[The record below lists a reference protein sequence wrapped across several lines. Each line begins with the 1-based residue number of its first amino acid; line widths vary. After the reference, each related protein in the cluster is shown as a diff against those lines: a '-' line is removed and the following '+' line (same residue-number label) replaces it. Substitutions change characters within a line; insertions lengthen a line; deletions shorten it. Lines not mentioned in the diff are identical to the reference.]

1 MHAPMAHEAFRAWFV
16 VEVPTLLHV
25 RHAVELRMGRDR
37 LSFDDV
43 YGHSFFLLC
52 LRKTIAMDGSSNNDD
67 DLLAQE
73 LKFAQA
79 GLEAAQK
86 LRERNRETLEAA
98 AEPSTTS
105 SSAVATRPPP
115 PPELLQ
121 TADDILPNDDDADE
135 DEDEKQN
142 VRDVDGNV
150 GPAAQL
156 DAPEDYYDELEE
168 DVKDLGF
175 ARGVKLPEPVGMR
188 AMNDLTMSDIRQSA
202 MLAQLRRRE
211 ANYLDNVKSLNIT
224 NLRLHAS
231 EFASVRLREESKC
244 EILVEMETEDV
255 KDKEGNV
262 INTVTEVRALQIP
275 FTGSLEFL
283 DTDEEREMFHNLDGR
298 PWLDREPDWLEKRKT
313 SLKNWL
319 EKIDKF
325 VDKNKDN
332 SKEEILKNAK
342 QSKIYLNVNEFVGWT
357 YLYRFMAQEEVA
369 DYIKRLTN
377 YLLPEAVFKDF
388 KDFNWFIQR
397 SKFLKEVALRM
408 PSDQQMQ
415 RFETEL
421 ASLEDLRKNLEKY
434 DERANKEEQE
444 NILSYTWSY
453 MFLLLIYRQV
463 MAHEFFM
470 FCVYKRILA
479 PELDAVDSA
488 LRETINFE
496 ESIDDIMHTKWQEI
510 LDKFAL
516 FRDILTG
523 RQDPFT
529 FHFKNYMTLA
539 HQRLKINHERNMVR
553 SEDAVYKVAEEAAS
567 NMDEDKRL
575 FDKNLFNPDVAN
587 FKIDNILKQKLFNN
601 LPKIKVTDKEG
612 TLIELK
618 PQTFVERVREGVKD
632 TLNFVTGPLALGSRI
647 IGED

>member
-1 MHAPMAHEAFRAWFV
+1 
-16 VEVPTLLHV
+16 
-25 RHAVELRMGRDR
+25 
-37 LSFDDV
+37 
-43 YGHSFFLLC
+43 
-52 LRKTIAMDGSSNNDD
+52 MDGSSNNDD